1 MTDSWRGFPQRGKE
15 TAHAVVVAPFLGRQN
30 VATTTRLIGRELIV
44 LVKIFLDVVI
54 NCSRTVACGL
64 GGPSL
69 DRGLRSRRGGG
80 GKVRTEEADAAGW
93 TPFPST
99 GGRPLQLEG
108 LLCGPEVIDPDL
120 APGVPQGQGGPVPVK
135 VNGGQRLGHAD

>member
-54 NCSRTVACGL
+54 NCSRTVARGL

-69 DRGLRSRRGGG
+69 DRGLRSRRGGEF
-80 GKVRTEEADAAGW
+80 RTEEADAAGW

-99 GGRPLQLEG
+99 GGRLLQVEG
-108 LLCGPEVIDPDL
+108 LLGGPEVINPDL
-120 APGVPQGQGGPVPVK
+120 APGVSQGQGGPVPVK

>member
-54 NCSRTVACGL
+54 NCSRTVARGL

-69 DRGLRSRRGGG
+69 DRGLRSRRGGEF
-80 GKVRTEEADAAGW
+80 RTEEADAAGW

-99 GGRPLQLEG
+99 GGRLLQVEG
-108 LLCGPEVIDPDL
+108 LLGGPEVIDPDL
-120 APGVPQGQGGPVPVK
+120 APGVPQGQGGTVPVK